1 MKVLINGRNG
11 QVSHELQR
19 RLGGVG
25 ELIVLGRDQLD
36 LAQPDQIRRQVQ
48 NLRPDLIINAA
59 AHTAVDLA
67 ESEPQAAFAIN
78 AIAPGILA
86 EEARA
91 LDIPLIHYSTD
102 YVFDGLKAGPYNE
115 DDTPNPLGVYGKSKL
130 AGEQA
135 IRDVQGK
142 YLILRTSWVYSTHG
156 RNFLLTMQ
164 RLLQEKPELRVVAD
178 QIGAPTWAGTI
189 ANSTLALIEH
199 WQANEVA
206 NWGTYHLSAQGET
219 SWFGFAQA
227 IGEALRQQGKP
238 CAALHPQPD
247 RSTRA
252 WIAVAC
258 NAIGASV
265 NLTGR
270 RRCASALPNK
280 PEHQRRPALALKHD
294 VSASQRRRV
303 ADMRACSRKRH

>member
-1 MKVLINGRNG
+1 MKILINGRHG

-19 RLGGVG
+19 RLGAAG

-48 NLRPDLIINAA
+48 NVRPDLIINAA

-67 ESEPQAAFAIN
+67 ESEPQSAFAIN

-86 EEARA
+86 EEALA

-102 YVFDGLKAGPYNE
+102 YVFDGSKAGPYNE

-189 ANSTLALIEH
+189 ANSTLALIER

-206 NWGTYHLSAQGET
+206 NWGTYHLTAQGET

-238 CAALHPQPD
+238 CADLLPIPSSDYPTPAARPLNSRLDCSRLQRDWGVSQPD
-247 RSTRA
+247 WQTALRE
-252 WIAVAC
+252 C
-258 NAIGASV
+258 
-265 NLTGR
+265 LTQQ
-270 RRCASALPNK
+270 A
-280 PEHQRRPALALKHD
+280 
-294 VSASQRRRV
+294 
-303 ADMRACSRKRH
+303 

>member
-1 MKVLINGRNG
+1 MKVLINGRHG

-19 RLGGVG
+19 RLGAVG

-48 NLRPDLIINAA
+48 NIRPDLIINAA

-67 ESEPQAAFAIN
+67 ESEPQSAFAIN

-86 EEARA
+86 EEALA

-102 YVFDGLKAGPYNE
+102 YVFDGTKAGPYNE
-115 DDTPNPLGVYGKSKL
+115 DDMPNPLGVYGKSKL

-142 YLILRTSWVYSTHG
+142 HLILRTSWVYSTHG

-189 ANSTLALIEH
+189 ASSTLALIER
-199 WQANEVA
+199 WQTNKAA
-206 NWGTYHLSAQGET
+206 NWGTYHLTAQGET

-238 CAALHPQPD
+238 CANLLPIPTSDYPTPATRPLNSRLDCSRLQRDWGVSQPD
-247 RSTRA
+247 WQTALRE
-252 WIAVAC
+252 C
-258 NAIGASV
+258 
-265 NLTGR
+265 LT
-270 RRCASALPNK
+270 
-280 PEHQRRPALALKHD
+280 EQT
-294 VSASQRRRV
+294 
-303 ADMRACSRKRH
+303 

>member
-19 RLGGVG
+19 RLGAVG

-48 NLRPDLIINAA
+48 NIRPDLIINAA

-86 EEARA
+86 EEALA

-102 YVFDGLKAGPYNE
+102 YVFDGLKAEPYNE
-115 DDTPNPLGVYGKSKL
+115 DDRPNPLGVYGKSKL

-142 YLILRTSWVYSTHG
+142 HLILRTSWVYSTHG

-206 NWGTYHLSAQGET
+206 NWGTYHLTAKGET

-238 CAALHPQPD
+238 CATLLPIPSSDYPTPAARPLNSRLDCSRLQRDWGVSQPD
-247 RSTRA
+247 WQTALRE
-252 WIAVAC
+252 C
-258 NAIGASV
+258 
-265 NLTGR
+265 LT
-270 RRCASALPNK
+270 
-280 PEHQRRPALALKHD
+280 EQT
-294 VSASQRRRV
+294 
-303 ADMRACSRKRH
+303 